1 MQVDINPAAAAR
13 NAARQPSL
21 GPALI
26 YEDVEI
32 GYPALADRAGRL
44 AEVLAA
50 AGVTAGARVAHLGL
64 NSPAL
69 LETYLACAW
78 LGAVFVPVN
87 HGLDAAGVG
96 SVLRDCGARALVAEP
111 GHRAVADAAGVT
123 GQLRCLLVDD
133 DPAAPL
139 DRPADPHWTALS
151 GALAE
156 VAGPVREPVPLQ
168 AHHLALLLYTSGTT
182 GRAKGVRLTH
192 GNVWWNSAN
201 LERAAGVRPGDV
213 NLVVTPLFHIGALGC
228 HTLRSLARGGT
239 TVIRRRFDPDRAL
252 RDLVE
257 LRINTMFAI
266 PSLYAAIAR
275 APGFAEADLS
285 RLHTP
290 IVSGAPV
297 PPALVESYARRGVP
311 LQQAWG
317 LTETSCYATYL
328 PTASATG
335 RADSAGRAM
344 PFTDVRLTDPASGL
358 PVTEPG
364 VRGEVC
370 VRGPNVTAGYWND
383 PKATDEAFD
392 ADGWFRSGDI
402 GCLDDEGFLSIVDRL
417 KNMIISNGENIYP
430 AEVEP
435 VLADSPELADV
446 AVLGV
451 EHATQGEA
459 VAAVAVAAE
468 GAEPTVESVRAFA
481 AARLVRYKL
490 PVSLHL
496 VDAIPRNAAGKI
508 DRPALRR
515 SVGGGATSGT
525 DGRQER
531 TRDPDRDPDRDRDRE
546 LSEGRERPAPVG
558 ERAGYALE
566 LVEWAT
572 ERALGRLPAGLRTG
586 AGFADMGVDS
596 LAAVRVRDLLGEATG
611 SALPATLLY
620 DRPTPAAVAAHLE
633 SLLSGVEPA
642 AVPVPA
648 APAPSVAADPVVI
661 VGMGVRAPGGVSD
674 AEELWRLLIEERDAV
689 SGFPQDRGWDLEGLF
704 APAQETDPDADRVI
718 DRGTDRGIDPGTD
731 PAAAQD
737 TGARSL
743 TRSGGFLHDAAL
755 FDAEFFGISPREAL
769 AMDPQQRLLLET
781 SWEAVEHAGIDP
793 VSLKGRD
800 VGVYTG
806 LFANGY
812 AGQVPARADLDGYRA
827 SGGATGV
834 AAGRVAYVLG
844 LHGPAV
850 AVDTSCSSSLV
861 ALHLAVRAL
870 RAGECS
876 MALAGGATV
885 MANTEPFVEFSRQ
898 RGLAPDGRCKSFA
911 DAADGTAWSEAVGVL
926 VLERLSDA
934 RRHGRRVLAVIRGS
948 AVNQD
953 GASNGLTAPS
963 GPAQQQVIRRALAD
977 AGLSPGD
984 VDAVEAHGTGTVL
997 GDPIEAQALQAVYG
1011 PDRAHPLLLGS
1022 VKSNLGH
1029 TQAAAGVIGVVK
1041 TVLALEHGLL
1051 PRTLHVD
1058 RPTQEVD
1065 WSSGAVRL
1073 LTEPCPWPAA
1083 GRPRRAAV
1091 SSFGMSGTNGH
1102 VILEQAPAG
1111 TPDSAGR
1118 PDFAGPAADPD
1129 ALVPDVPVPV
1139 ADVPVPVVVSAKSP
1153 QALAELSGRLAER
1166 LETGISPA
1174 DLAHTLAARTPW
1186 EHRAVLTGDAGQLS
1200 RGLRALAS
1208 GRPDPRTVT
1217 GAAAPGGPTGR
1228 TVFVFPGQG
1237 AQWAGMGRELGL
1249 REPVFAAR
1257 MAQCA
1262 RALAPHTDWSL
1273 AEVVAGAPGAPSL
1286 DRVDVVQP
1294 LSFAVMVSLAALW
1307 QECGVRPDAVLGH
1320 SQGEI
1325 AAACVAGALSLP
1337 DAARVVA
1344 LRSRAIA
1351 ARLAGRGGMLSVL
1364 QPEHR
1369 VRELLRPW
1377 QGRVEVAAV
1386 NGPAAVV
1393 LAGEPGALTDV
1404 QLELES
1410 RGAQVRLVPVDY
1422 ASHAPGV
1429 EAVRDGWA
1437 ELLGGIVPVA
1447 PEVPWYSTV
1456 EGEWMR
1462 GPAADGDYW
1471 YRNLRRPVRFDPA
1484 VRALAAQ
1491 GFEVFVEVSSHPV
1504 LTAAVQ
1510 DILADTGRPGV
1521 VCGTLRR
1528 DEGGPERFARSLGE
1542 LFARGVPVDWAPLLP
1557 VGGRP
1562 VALPAHP
1569 FLRRRFWPARQP
1581 SSALAAAGLEPLGH
1595 PLLGAEVADPRDG
1608 GVLLTGRLSREE
1620 QPWLADHAVGGSV
1633 LLPGTALVEM
1643 ALRAG
1648 ERVGCPEL
1656 EELVAQ
1662 APVRLDGAL
1671 TVQVRVGGADERGRR
1686 EVTVHTRPREADA
1699 PWTRHAV
1706 GRLAEAGSGAL
1717 SGVGAGSGAG
1727 AEASA
1732 WSGAWPPEGARPV
1745 DVAAFYD
1752 ALADRGYDYGPA
1764 FRCLTAAWTRGPE
1777 VFGEV
1782 ALPEPADADGFA
1794 VHPAL
1799 FDAAVHTALVAG
1811 PDGEPVLPFAWNGV
1825 RLHATGASSARVRV
1839 TPGPGALTVDV
1850 AAADGS
1856 PLLDVRSLSTRPLPP
1871 DPGAAQDGVDGALS
1885 RLTWSV
1891 LPASGAVPAS
1901 VPVTV
1906 FGADPGAADGED
1918 TPHWR
1923 VLPPGTGRSGLP
1935 EPERARQAVHRVLT
1949 ALQSL
1954 LADRERPG
1962 ARLVVATRRAV
1973 AVHDGDPVD
1982 PVAAAVW
1989 GLVRS
1994 AQTEHP
2000 GRFVLADLDTAPGPG
2015 SDTGPGPDTGPES
2028 GAASG
2033 VWTDAVGAVLAA
2045 VDEAGEA
2052 QCAVRGGQPYVP
2064 RLVRVNAAESAG
2076 GTAEETTGGTARPLD
2091 PEGTVLITGGTG
2103 MAGAVAARH
2112 AVTAYGARN
2121 VVLASRR
2128 GPAAPGA
2135 AELRRELAGL
2145 GARVETVACDVAD
2158 REQVRTLLARIP
2170 REAPLTAVVHTAG
2183 VLDDG
2188 MIDTLDA
2195 DRLAA
2200 VFGPKADGAVW
2211 LDELTRTS
2219 DPAVFVLF
2227 SSVAG
2232 VLGTA
2237 GQGNYA
2243 AASAFLDA
2251 VAIRRRAAGH
2261 ASVSLAWGHWERA
2274 GGMTGHLGEAD
2285 LARIGR
2291 TGMRPISDAHGM
2303 RLLDAGL
2310 ASPHPVLVAA
2320 PVDRAVLR
2328 QRARDGALPRVLLPL
2343 AGRVGR
2349 TLPAARRA
2357 LRLDGLDPAARRG
2370 VLLDLVRDEAAAV
2383 LGHSSGDRIDPAQPF
2398 KTAGFDSLTA
2408 VELRN
2413 RLTTATGARLP
2424 ATLVFD
2430 FPTPADAAAFLHDEL
2445 VPDLPAPGLAEL
2457 DRLERA
2463 LCVAPD
2469 EGTGRQ
2475 IAARLRGLL
2484 TRIEHP
2490 PSTAAED
2497 AAPDGLR
2504 FADDDELFA
2513 FIDTNL

>member
-1 MQVDINPAAAAR
+1 MQVDINPAAAVR
-13 NAARQPSL
+13 NTARQPSP
-21 GPALI
+21 GPAI
-26 YEDVEI
+26 VYEDVEI

-44 AEVLAA
+44 AEVLAGT
-50 AGVTAGARVAHLGL
+50 GVTAGARVAHLGL

-87 HGLDAAGVG
+87 HALDAAGVG
-96 SVLRDCGARALVAEP
+96 SVLRDCGAHTLIAEP
-111 GHRAVADAAGVT
+111 AHTAVADAAGAA
-123 GQLRCLLVDD
+123 GELRCLVVDD
-133 DPAAPL
+133 DPRAAA
-139 DRPADPHWTALS
+139 DRPVGPHWTPLS
-151 GALAE
+151 GALAR
-156 VAGPVREPVPLQ
+156 APHPVREPVPLQ

-201 LERAAGVRPGDV
+201 LEWASGVRPDDI

-228 HTLRSLARGGT
+228 HTLRNLARGGT

-252 RDLVE
+252 RDLTE
-257 LRINTMFAI
+257 LRVNTMFAI
-266 PSLYAAIAR
+266 PSLYAAIAQ
-275 APGFAEADLS
+275 APGFAGADLS

-297 PPALVESYARRGVP
+297 PPDLIVSYARRGVL

-328 PTASATG
+328 PAASTG
-335 RADSAGRAM
+335 TKAGSAGRPM
-344 PFTDVRLTDPASGL
+344 PFTQVRLVDPADGL

-370 VRGPNVTAGYWND
+370 VRGPNVTSGYWED
-383 PKATDEAFD
+383 PKATADAFD
-392 ADGWFRSGDI
+392 ADGWFHSGDI
-402 GCLDDEGFLSIVDRL
+402 GRFDDEGCLSIVDRL

-435 VLADSPELADV
+435 ALAGSPELADL

-451 EHATQGEA
+451 PHPLQGEA

-468 GAEPTVESVRAFA
+468 GAEPTVETVRAFA
-481 AARLVRYKL
+481 AARLARYKL
-490 PVSLHL
+490 PTSLHL

-508 DRPALRR
+508 DRTALRR
-515 SVGGGATSGT
+515 IVADTAPGSPAATDPAGGATGDT
-525 DGRQER
+525 A
-531 TRDPDRDPDRDRDRE
+531 
-546 LSEGRERPAPVG
+546 RPAPWA
-558 ERAGYALE
+558 ERARPTLE

-572 ERALGRLPAGLRTG
+572 ERALGRRPDGLRTG

-596 LAAVRVRDLLGEATG
+596 LAAVHVRDLLAEAAG
-611 SALPATLLY
+611 VALPATLLF
-620 DRPTPAAVAAHLE
+620 DHPDPAALAAHLDT
-633 SLLSGVEPA
+633 LLEGAPA
-642 AVPVPA
+642 AHVPVPA
-648 APAPSVAADPVVI
+648 PRLPAAPEDPVVI
-661 VGMGVRAPGGVSD
+661 VGMGVRAPGGVTGP
-674 AEELWRLLIEERDAV
+674 EELWRLLIEERDAV
-689 SGFPQDRGWDLEGLF
+689 SGFPQDRGWDLDGLF
-704 APAQETDPDADRVI
+704 
-718 DRGTDRGIDPGTD
+718 D
-731 PAAAQD
+731 PAPD
-737 TGARSL
+737 TGGGSR
-743 TRSGGFLHDAAL
+743 TRSGGFLHDAAM
-755 FDAEFFGISPREAL
+755 FDADFFGISPREAL

-781 SWEAVEHAGIDP
+781 SWEAIEHAGIDP
-793 VSLKGRD
+793 ASLKGHD
-800 VGVYTG
+800 MGVYTG

-812 AGQVPARADLDGYRA
+812 LGRVPSRPDLDGYRA
-827 SGGATGV
+827 GGSATGV

-885 MANTEPFVEFSRQ
+885 MATTEPFVEFSRQ
-898 RGLAPDGRCKSFA
+898 RGLAADGRCKSFA

-948 AVNQD
+948 AINQD

-963 GPAQQQVIRRALAD
+963 GPAQQRVIRAALAD
-977 AGLSPGD
+977 AGLSPGE

-1011 PDRAHPLLLGS
+1011 PDREHPLLLGS

-1029 TQAAAGVIGVVK
+1029 TQAAAGLIGTVK
-1041 TVLALEHGLL
+1041 TVLALGHGVL

-1058 RPTQEVD
+1058 RPTREVD
-1065 WSSGAVRL
+1065 WSRDEVRL
-1073 LTEPCPWPAA
+1073 LTERRPWPAS

-1091 SSFGMSGTNGH
+1091 SSFGMSGTNSH

-1111 TPDSAGR
+1111 TPD
-1118 PDFAGPAADPD
+1118 PAAPGADPD
-1129 ALVPDVPVPV
+1129 TPAPLM
-1139 ADVPVPVVVSAKSP
+1139 VSARSP
-1153 QALAELSGRLAER
+1153 RALADLSGRLAER
-1166 LETGISPA
+1166 LDSGTAPA
-1174 DLAHTLAARTPW
+1174 DLAHALAARTPW
-1186 EHRAVLTGDAGQLS
+1186 EHRAVLMGDAGRLAE
-1200 RGLRALAS
+1200 GLRALAS
-1208 GRPDPRTVT
+1208 GNPDPRTVT
-1217 GAAAPGGPTGR
+1217 GTAGTGGPAGR

-1237 AQWAGMGRELGL
+1237 AQWAGMGRELSA

-1262 RALAPHTDWSL
+1262 QALAPHTDWSL
-1273 AEVVAGAPGAPSL
+1273 ADVVDGADDAPPG

-1325 AAACVAGALSLP
+1325 AAACVAGALTLE

-1351 ARLAGRGGMLSVL
+1351 SRLAGHGGMLSVL
-1364 QPEHR
+1364 LPEHR

-1377 QGRVEVAAV
+1377 RGRVEVAAV

-1393 LAGEPGALTDV
+1393 LAGEPEALTDA
-1404 QLELES
+1404 QLALES
-1410 RGAQVRLVPVDY
+1410 RGAQVRLIPVDY

-1429 EAVRDGWA
+1429 EAVREELAPLLDGITPA
-1437 ELLGGIVPVA
+1437 V

-1456 EGEWMR
+1456 DGEWKR
-1462 GPAADGDYW
+1462 GAEADGDYW

-1491 GFEVFVEVSSHPV
+1491 GFGVFVEVSSHPV
-1504 LTAAVQ
+1504 LTAATQ
-1510 DILADTGRPGV
+1510 DILEDAGRPGV

-1542 LFARGVPVDWAPLLP
+1542 LFVRGVPVDWTPLLP
-1557 VGGRP
+1557 AGGRA

-1569 FLRRRFWPARQP
+1569 FLRRRFWPADRP
-1581 SSALAAAGLEPLGH
+1581 SSGLAAAGLEPFDH
-1595 PLLGAEVADPRDG
+1595 PLLGAEAHDPRDG
-1608 GVLLTGRLSREE
+1608 GVLLTGRLSQEA
-1620 QPWLADHAVGGSV
+1620 QPWLADHAVGGAV

-1648 ERVGCPEL
+1648 ERVGCPVL
-1656 EELVAQ
+1656 EELVVQ
-1662 APVRLDGAL
+1662 APVRLTGAL
-1671 TVQVRVGGADERGRR
+1671 SAQVRVGGADERGRR
-1686 EVTVHTRPREADA
+1686 EVTVHTRPRDADA

-1706 GRLAEAGSGAL
+1706 GRLAEAGP
-1717 SGVGAGSGAG
+1717 AG
-1727 AEASA
+1727 AVPART
-1732 WSGAWPPEGARPV
+1732 GTWPPEGARPV

-1764 FRCLTAAWTRGPE
+1764 FRCLTAAWTRGTE

-1782 ALPEPADADGFA
+1782 ALPEPADVAGFA

-1799 FDAAVHTALVAG
+1799 FDAAVHAALAAA
-1811 PDGEPVLPFAWNGV
+1811 PDGEPVLPFAWNDV
-1825 RLHATGASSARVRV
+1825 ALHTTAVSAARVRV
-1839 TPGPGALTVDV
+1839 GSGPDGISVDM
-1850 AAADGS
+1850 ATADGV
-1856 PLLDVRSLSTRPLPP
+1856 PVLNVGSLSTRPLPP
-1871 DPGAAQDGVDGALS
+1871 DPAGGPDGTDDALA
-1885 RLTWSV
+1885 RLAWSA
-1891 LPASGAVPAS
+1891 LPASGAGP
-1901 VPVTV
+1901 VPVV
-1906 FGADPGAADGED
+1906 VYGAPPGAADAPD
-1918 TPHWR
+1918 WQ
-1923 VLPPGTGRSGLP
+1923 VLPPATDRPGLP
-1935 EPERARQAVHRVLT
+1935 EPERARQEVHRVL
-1949 ALQSL
+1949 AAIQSL

-1962 ARLVVATRRAV
+1962 GRLVVATRRAV
-1973 AVHDGDPVD
+1973 AVGDDDPVD

-2000 GRFVLADLDTAPGPG
+2000 GRFVLADLDQDPGDA
-2015 SDTGPGPDTGPES
+2015 SPDRWAE
-2028 GAASG
+2028 
-2033 VWTDAVGAVLAA
+2033 AVGAVLATA
-2045 VDEAGEA
+2045 VEAGEP
-2052 QCAVRGGQPYVP
+2052 QFAVRAGAPHVP
-2064 RLVRVNAAESAG
+2064 RLVRVPTGETAG
-2076 GTAEETTGGTARPLD
+2076 GAARPLD
-2091 PEGTVLITGGTG
+2091 PAGTVLITGGTG
-2103 MAGAVAARH
+2103 MAGTVVARH
-2112 AVTAYGARN
+2112 AVADHGVRN

-2135 AELRRELAGL
+2135 GELCRELGAL
-2145 GARVETVACDVAD
+2145 GARVEAVACDVSD
-2158 REQVRTLLARIP
+2158 REQVRALLGRIP
-2170 REAPLTAVVHTAG
+2170 PDAPLTAVVHTAG

-2188 MIDTLDA
+2188 VMGTLDA
-2195 DRLAA
+2195 DQVDA
-2200 VFGPKADGAVW
+2200 VFRPKADGVTW
-2211 LDELTRTS
+2211 LDELTRAS
-2219 DPAVFVLF
+2219 DPAAFVVF

-2251 VAIRRRAAGH
+2251 VATRRRAAGH
-2261 ASVSLAWGHWERA
+2261 ASVSLAWGPWDRA
-2274 GGMTGHLGEAD
+2274 SAMTGHLGEAD

-2291 TGMRPISDAHGM
+2291 TGMRPLSGAHGM

-2320 PVDRAVLR
+2320 PLDQAVLR
-2328 QRARDGALPRVLLPL
+2328 RRARDGVLPHVLLTL

-2349 TLPAARRA
+2349 ALPAARRT
-2357 LRLDGLDPAARRG
+2357 LRLDGLDPVARRHA
-2370 VLLDLVRDEAAAV
+2370 LLALVRQEAAAV

-2398 KTAGFDSLTA
+2398 KKAGFDSLTA

-2413 RLTTATGARLP
+2413 RLTSATGARLP

-2430 FPTPADAAAFLHDEL
+2430 FPTPADTAAFLHDEL
-2445 VPDLPAPGLAEL
+2445 LPELPAPGLTEL
-2457 DRLERA
+2457 DCLEKA
-2463 LCVAPD
+2463 LSDPPD
-2469 EGTGRQ
+2469 EGTGRL

-2484 TRIEHP
+2484 ARIEEP
-2490 PSTAAED
+2490 PRSGAEEATEAED
-2497 AAPDGLR
+2497 LR

>member
-1 MQVDINPAAAAR
+1 MQVDISPAAAAR
-13 NAARQPSL
+13 NAARRPSG
-21 GPALI
+21 GPAI
-26 YEDVEI
+26 VYEDVEI
-32 GYPALADRAGRL
+32 GYPALVDRAGRL
-44 AEVLAA
+44 AEVLAG
-50 AGVTAGARVAHLGL
+50 AGVTAGARVAYLGL

-87 HGLDAAGVG
+87 HGLDAGGVG

-111 GHRAVADAAGVT
+111 GHRALADAAGAT
-123 GQLRCLLVDD
+123 GDLRCLLVDD
-133 DPAAPL
+133 DPATAPVEQ
-139 DRPADPHWTALS
+139 PADQPVGQLADQPEGQPADQPVGQHWTPLA
-151 GALAE
+151 GALAA
-156 VAGPVREPVPLQ
+156 VPQPVREPVPLQ

-201 LERAAGVRPGDV
+201 LEWASGVRPDDV

-228 HTLRSLARGGT
+228 HTLRGLARGGT

-257 LRINTMFAI
+257 LRVNTMFAI
-266 PSLYAAIAR
+266 PSLYASIAR
-275 APGFAEADLS
+275 APGFAGADLS

-297 PPALVESYARRGVP
+297 PPDLVVSYARRGVP

-328 PTASATG
+328 PVASAGG
-335 RADSAGRAM
+335 RAGSAGRAM
-344 PFTDVRLTDPASGL
+344 PFTEVRLVDPAGGL

-370 VRGPNVTAGYWND
+370 VRGPNVTAGYWDD

-402 GCLDDEGFLSIVDRL
+402 GCLDDEGFLSVVDRL

-435 VLADSPELADV
+435 VLADCPELADV

-451 EHATQGEA
+451 EHATQGES

-468 GAEPTVESVRAFA
+468 GAAPTVETVRAFA
-481 AARLVRYKL
+481 AARVARYKL
-490 PVSLHL
+490 PTSLHL
-496 VDAIPRNAAGKI
+496 VDEIPRNAAGKI
-508 DRPALRR
+508 DRSALRR
-515 SVGGGATSGT
+515 SVAGSVAMAGSGT
-525 DGRQER
+525 GSGTGYGADG
-531 TRDPDRDPDRDRDRE
+531 DAA
-546 LSEGRERPAPVG
+546 RPAPG
-558 ERAGYALE
+558 AERAARALE

-572 ERALGRLPAGLRTG
+572 ERALGRRPDGLRAG

-596 LAAVRVRDLLGEATG
+596 LAAVRVRDLLAGAAG
-611 SALPATLLY
+611 VALPATLVY

-633 SLLSGVEPA
+633 RLLHGAPPEPVP
-642 AVPVPA
+642 VPVPA
-648 APAPSVAADPVVI
+648 PYAPAAPAAAADPVVI
-661 VGMGVRAPGGVSD
+661 VGMGVRAPGGVTGP
-674 AEELWRLLIEERDAV
+674 EELWRLLIEERDAV
-689 SGFPQDRGWDLEGLF
+689 SGFPQDRGWDLDGLF
-704 APAQETDPDADRVI
+704 GPDPDSA
-718 DRGTDRGIDPGTD
+718 PD
-731 PAAAQD
+731 PAAPDAE
-737 TGARSL
+737 GRSR
-743 TRSGGFLHDAAL
+743 TRTGGFLHDAAL
-755 FDAEFFGISPREAL
+755 FDADFFGISPREAL

-781 SWEAVEHAGIDP
+781 SWEAIEHAGIDP
-793 VSLKGRD
+793 AALKGRD

-812 AGQVPARADLDGYRA
+812 LDQVPSRADLDGYRA
-827 SGGATGV
+827 SGSATGV

-870 RAGECS
+870 RAGECA

-885 MANTEPFVEFSRQ
+885 MATTEPFVEFSRQ
-898 RGLAPDGRCKSFA
+898 RGLAADGRCKSFA

-948 AVNQD
+948 AINQD

-963 GPAQQQVIRRALAD
+963 GPAQQRVIRQALAD
-977 AGLSPGD
+977 AGLSPGE

-997 GDPIEAQALQAVYG
+997 GDPIEAQALEAVYG

-1029 TQAAAGVIGVVK
+1029 TQAAAGLIGMVK
-1041 TVLALEHGLL
+1041 TVLALEHGVL

-1058 RPTQEVD
+1058 RPTRKVD

-1073 LTEPCPWPAA
+1073 LTERRPWPRAD
-1083 GRPRRAAV
+1083 RPRRAAV

-1102 VILEQAPAG
+1102 VILEQAPAEA
-1111 TPDSAGR
+1111 PDAS
-1118 PDFAGPAADPD
+1118 GPGADP
-1129 ALVPDVPVPV
+1129 
-1139 ADVPVPVVVSAKSP
+1139 DVPVPVVVTARSP
-1153 QALAELSGRLAER
+1153 QALADLAGRLAAR
-1166 LETGISPA
+1166 LDSGTAPA
-1174 DLAHTLAARTPW
+1174 GLAHALAARTPW
-1186 EHRAVLTGDAGQLS
+1186 EHRAVLAGGTDRLS

-1208 GRPDPRTVT
+1208 GRPDPQTVT
-1217 GAAAPGGPTGR
+1217 GVAGSGGPGSGGPAGR

-1237 AQWAGMGRELGL
+1237 AQWTGMGRELSA

-1262 RALAPHTDWSL
+1262 RALAPHTGWSL
-1273 AEVVAGAPGAPSL
+1273 ADVVAGAPGAPPG

-1294 LSFAVMVSLAALW
+1294 MSFAVMVSLAALW

-1325 AAACVAGALSLP
+1325 AAACVAGALTLP

-1351 ARLAGRGGMLSVL
+1351 SRLAGRGGMLSVL
-1364 QPEHR
+1364 LPEHR

-1393 LAGEPGALTDV
+1393 LAGEPEALTDV

-1410 RGAQVRLVPVDY
+1410 RGAQVRLIPVDY

-1429 EAVRDGWA
+1429 EAVRD
-1437 ELLGGIVPVA
+1437 ELGPLLDGIA
-1447 PEVPWYSTV
+1447 PAAPAVPWYSTV
-1456 EGEWMR
+1456 DGEWKR
-1462 GPAADGDYW
+1462 GPEADGGYW

-1484 VRALAAQ
+1484 VRALAAE

-1504 LTAAVQ
+1504 LTAATQ
-1510 DILADTGRPGV
+1510 DILEDAGRPGV

-1528 DEGGPERFARSLGE
+1528 DEGGPERFARSLAE
-1542 LFARGVPVDWAPLLP
+1542 LFVRGVPVDWTPLLP
-1557 VGGRP
+1557 AGARP

-1569 FLRRRFWPARQP
+1569 FLRRRFWPARRP
-1581 SSALAAAGLEPLGH
+1581 SSALAAAGLEPAGH
-1595 PLLGAEVADPRDG
+1595 PLLAAEAHDPRDG
-1608 GVLLTGRLSREE
+1608 GVLLTGRLSQEE
-1620 QPWLADHAVGGSV
+1620 QPWLADHAVAGAV

-1648 ERVGCPEL
+1648 ERVGCPVVA
-1656 EELVAQ
+1656 ELVVQ
-1662 APVRLDGAL
+1662 APVRLTRAL
-1671 TVQVRVGGADERGRR
+1671 SVQVRVGGADERGRR
-1686 EVTVHTRPREADA
+1686 EVTVHARPQEADA

-1706 GRLAEAGSGAL
+1706 GRLAEAGPSAVGPGAEMPSAETSSAGTPNAEAL
-1717 SGVGAGSGAG
+1717 S
-1727 AEASA
+1727 AEAPA
-1732 WSGAWPPEGARPV
+1732 WSGTWPPEGARPV
-1745 DVAAFYD
+1745 DVAAFYET
-1752 ALADRGYDYGPA
+1752 LADRGYDYGPA
-1764 FRCLTAAWTRGPE
+1764 FRCLTAAWTRGAE
-1777 VFGEV
+1777 TFGEV
-1782 ALPEPADADGFA
+1782 ALPEPADAAGFA

-1811 PDGEPVLPFAWNGV
+1811 PDGEPVLPFAWNQVASHTTGV
-1825 RLHATGASSARVRV
+1825 SAARVRV
-1839 TPGPGALTVDV
+1839 TSGPGGIAVDMIS
-1850 AAADGS
+1850 ADGDGT
-1856 PLLDVRSLSTRPLPP
+1856 PVLNVGSLSTRPLPP
-1871 DPGAAQDGVDGALS
+1871 DPAAGPQGVDGALS
-1885 RLTWSV
+1885 RLAWSG
-1891 LPASGAVPAS
+1891 LPPSGAGP
-1901 VPVTV
+1901 VPVAV
-1906 FGADPGAADGED
+1906 FGATPGAADGGD
-1918 TPHWR
+1918 APDWQ
-1923 VLPPGTGRSGLP
+1923 VLPPGTGPAGLPGLPDLP
-1935 EPERARQAVHRVLT
+1935 EPERARRAVQRVLA

-1954 LADRERPG
+1954 LADEERPG
-1962 ARLVVATRRAV
+1962 GRLVVATRLAV
-1973 AVHDGDPVD
+1973 AVRDGDPVD

-2000 GRFVLADLDTAPGPG
+2000 GRFMLVDLDLDADF
-2015 SDTGPGPDTGPES
+2015 DTDAGPDAAPE
-2028 GAASG
+2028 GWA
-2033 VWTDAVGAVLAA
+2033 DAVGAVLATA
-2045 VDEAGEA
+2045 AEAGEP
-2052 QCAVRGGQPYVP
+2052 QCAVRGGVVYVP
-2064 RLVRVNAAESAG
+2064 RLVRVPGAETAG
-2076 GTAEETTGGTARPLD
+2076 GAARPLD
-2091 PEGTVLITGGTG
+2091 PAGTVLITGGTG
-2103 MAGAVAARH
+2103 MAGAVVARH
-2112 AVTAYGARN
+2112 AVTEYGVRN

-2135 AELRRELAGL
+2135 AELCRELGAL
-2145 GARVETVACDVAD
+2145 GARAEAVACDVSD
-2158 REQVRTLLARIP
+2158 REQVRALLERIP
-2170 REAPLTAVVHTAG
+2170 PDAPLTAVVHTAG

-2188 MIDTLDA
+2188 VIGTLDA
-2195 DRLAA
+2195 DRVEA
-2200 VFGPKADGAVW
+2200 VFRPKADGVTW
-2211 LDELTRTS
+2211 LDELTRAS
-2219 DPAVFVLF
+2219 DPAAFVVF

-2232 VLGTA
+2232 VVGTA

-2251 VAIRRRAAGH
+2251 VAARRRAAGH
-2261 ASVSLAWGHWERA
+2261 ASVSLAWGHWDRA

-2291 TGMRPISDAHGM
+2291 AGMRPISGEHGM

-2320 PVDRAVLR
+2320 PMDQAVLR
-2328 QRARDGALPRVLLPL
+2328 QRARDGALPHVLLQL

-2349 TLPAARRA
+2349 TLPAARRT
-2357 LRLDGLDPAARRG
+2357 LRLDGLDEAARRE
-2370 VLLDLVRDEAAAV
+2370 VLLELVRHEAAAV

-2430 FPTPADAAAFLHDEL
+2430 FPTPADTAAFLHDEL
-2445 VPDLPAPGLAEL
+2445 VPDLPAPGLTEL
-2457 DRLERA
+2457 DLLEKA
-2463 LCVAPD
+2463 LLDPPD
-2469 EGTGRQ
+2469 EGTARL

-2484 TRIEHP
+2484 THIERP
-2490 PSTAAED
+2490 PRSGAEETATD
-2497 AAPDGLR
+2497 ALR

-2513 FIDTNL
+2513 FIETNL